1 LPEKIVPRNN
11 KKITATFSRFTNAMS
26 CAPQKHSGIRG
37 SVHAATISLILLA
50 IICTTGG
57 CAGVHTPSADS
68 RNPAEPKAEN
78 TYWQRVEDL
87 SKALASLGP
96 GSDSNEA
103 RRVAETAIGYST
115 FLAQEYHLVRPP
127 ILHNVLVRLNLKDR
141 GLCYHW
147 TEDLLQRL
155 EALKLKNY
163 RLHWAVAHH
172 GSELREHNSV
182 VITSSGNAF
191 EQGMVLDP
199 WRYSGN
205 LFWSPV
211 TEDRY
216 PWKKLSLTARR

>member
-1 LPEKIVPRNN
+1 MKLLNAYEK
-11 KKITATFSRFTNAMS
+11 TAAAFCRFTNAGACPS
-26 CAPQKHSGIRG
+26 RKHSGVRS
-37 SVHAATISLILLA
+37 SVHAATFSLILLA
-50 IICTTGG
+50 IICAIGG
-57 CAGVHTPSADS
+57 CAGVHTLSVGS
-68 RNPAEPKAEN
+68 SSPAGPRTEN
-78 TYWQRVEDL
+78 TYWQRVEEL
-87 SKALASLGP
+87 SKALAGLGP
-96 GSDSNEA
+96 GSDSGEA

-147 TEDLLQRL
+147 AEDLLQRL
-155 EALKLKNY
+155 RALELKYY
-163 RLHWAVAHH
+163 RLHWAVAYR

-182 VITSSGNAF
+182 VITAGGNAF

-216 PWKKLSLTARR
+216 PWKKLGFAKK